1 MFALRLPIV
10 GGKWRTII
18 WAGSDSEGMSPPDL
32 CETLDAGL
40 RMSSRVLW
48 KVSSDILMVV
58 RLYYE
63 PALGGLDLG
72 RIGVSDRFRDLKKI
86 ELGF

>member
-1 MFALRLPIV
+1 LKLPIA
-10 GGKWRTII
+10 GGKLRAIN
-18 WAGSDSEGMSPPDL
+18 WAGLDDEGMSPPDL
-32 CETLDAGL
+32 CETLDVGL

-48 KVSSDILMVV
+48 KVSSDMLMVV

-63 PALGGLDLG
+63 SALGGLDFG
-72 RIGVSDRFRDLKKI
+72 RIGVSDRFRDVKEI